1 MTRAMTL
8 TMQEQGGRAV
18 LSIGRVQTPT
28 LAIVVQ
34 RELQIRNFKPKDY
47 FVCTAQ
53 FDKGGN
59 RFTAKFLP
67 ENNENL
73 GGDEEGYLIDRS
85 IAEAAVSDIK
95 KSATVV
101 KFTSKKASSNQPLC
115 YALSTL
121 QKDASSKLGFGAKKT
136 LDVAQKLY
144 EKGITSYPRSDC
156 GYLPE
161 EQLSSAPEVL
171 KTISSVLDIAK
182 KADSNIQSSTWNTKK
197 VGAHHGIIP
206 TEKAPSSL
214 DDDEFALYMLIA
226 KRYVAQFFPPESYL
240 SLNAIIED
248 AGKHIWTA
256 SGKNVI
262 NPGWKVV
269 YQGVKDEDEEE
280 KPAIPDLQDGEKLDC
295 IEAGM
300 NISQTKPPSRFTE
313 GSLISAMS
321 SVQNFVENP
330 NYKKILKETSGI
342 GTEAT
347 RADVIEKLLQRHF
360 LQKQKSNLVPT
371 ELAIS
376 MIQSLPPKLKDPG
389 VTAVWEEYLKLIET
403 GKMTYEQFIGEQK
416 KFIPIFINDVKE
428 IRFPQS
434 VIESLPKPKASGSS
448 SANKKT
454 YTKKKAS

>member
-34 RELQIRNFKPKDY
+34 RELQIRHFKPKDY

-67 ENNENL
+67 ENNNNL
-73 GGDEEGYLIDRS
+73 GGDDEGYLVDKAVVDKAKQDIMAKA
-85 IAEAAVSDIK
+85 IVSDYSVTNEK
-95 KSATVV
+95 TA
-101 KFTSKKASSNQPLC
+101 QPLC

-182 KADSNIQSSTWNTKK
+182 KADSSIQSPTWNTKK
-197 VGAHHGIIP
+197 VSAHHGIVP
-206 TEKAPSSL
+206 TEKAPGSL

-226 KRYVAQFFPPESYL
+226 KRYVAQFFEPESYK
-240 SLNAIIED
+240 SVSITIED
-248 AGKHIWTA
+248 AAGHIWK
-256 SGKNVI
+256 SNGKI
-262 NPGWKVV
+262 TLDKGWKVV
-269 YQGVKDEDEEE
+269 YNEKEEE
-280 KPAIPDLQDGEKLDC
+280 QSVPTLSKGDVLKCNDVKVEL
-295 IEAGM
+295 
-300 NISQTKPPSRFTE
+300 SQTKPPSRFTE

-434 VIESLPKPKASGSS
+434 VIESAS
-448 SANKKT
+448 KK
-454 YTKKKAS
+454 S